1 MARRLKSDQVLF
13 LAALLLVAASVVMVY
28 SASAVLALQRFNQPY
43 LFLTK
48 QAMWAVLGIAM
59 LGVVMRIDYRHYRQS
74 AVMWTIVGIAVV
86 GLIAVFFSPRV
97 NGSHRWLGLG
107 FLGVQPSE
115 FAKLAAILFTAA
127 VLERRMHRIDE
138 PYYALAPIGA
148 LAVVFMALIY
158 LEPDLGTA
166 IALLLIL
173 AAMIFT
179 AGLGWR
185 YLLGLALCAIPVA
198 LSLAMG
204 AAYRRGRLL
213 AFLYPQEDPQGT
225 GYQVIQSIIAVA
237 TGGLTGKGFMG
248 SEQKL
253 LFLPE
258 PHTDFIYAVISEEF
272 GLIGATVI
280 LICFSVIAWR
290 GVRVALR
297 APDSFG
303 ALAAVG
309 LTTMF
314 AFQALVNI
322 SVVLGM
328 MPTKGIPLPFVSA
341 GGSSLLVSLLG
352 MGILLNVSQHASA
365 TG

>member
-13 LAALLLVAASVVMVY
+13 LATLLLVAVSVVMVY
-28 SASAVLALQRFNQPY
+28 SASAVWAFKRFNQPY

-48 QAMWAVLGIAM
+48 QAMWAALGIAVLRVIM
-59 LGVVMRIDYRHYRQS
+59 KIDYRHYRQP
-74 AVMWTIVGIAVV
+74 AVIWTIVGITSV
-86 GLIAVFFSPRV
+86 GLIAVFFSPAV
-97 NGSHRWLGLG
+97 KGSHRWLGLG
-107 FLGVQPSE
+107 MMGIQPSE
-115 FAKLAAILFTAA
+115 FAKLAAILFAAA

-138 PYYALAPIGA
+138 PYYALAPIGI
-148 LAVVFMALIY
+148 LAVFFMGLIY

-173 AAMIFT
+173 SAMVFT
-179 AGLGWR
+179 AGLGYR
-185 YLLGLALCAIPVA
+185 YLIGLALCGIPVV

-204 AAYRRGRLL
+204 AAYRRRRLL
-213 AFLYPQEDPQGT
+213 SFLYPREDAQSA
-225 GYQVIQSIIAVA
+225 GYQLIQSIIAVA
-237 TGGLTGKGFMG
+237 TGGLTGKGFMA

-280 LICFSVIAWR
+280 LACFLVIAWR
-290 GVRVALR
+290 GMRVALR

-303 ALAAVG
+303 ALAATG

-314 AFQALVNI
+314 ALQALVNI

-341 GGSSLLVSLLG
+341 GGSSLLVSLVG

>member
-13 LAALLLVAASVVMVY
+13 LATLLLVAVSVVMVY
-28 SASAVLALQRFNQPY
+28 SASAVLAFNRFNQPY
-43 LFLTK
+43 LFLIK
-48 QAMWAVLGIAM
+48 QAMWAVLGIAV
-59 LGVVMRIDYRHYRQS
+59 LHVVMKVDYRHYRHP
-74 AVMWTIVGIAVV
+74 AVIWTIVGIAAV
-86 GLIAVFFSPRV
+86 GLIAVFFSPPV

-107 FLGVQPSE
+107 PMGVQPSE
-115 FAKLAAILFTAA
+115 FAKLGAILFAAA

-138 PYYALAPIGA
+138 PFYALAPIGA
-148 LAVVFMALIY
+148 LAVVFMTLIY
-158 LEPDLGTA
+158 LEPDWGTA

-185 YLLGLALCAIPVA
+185 YVVGLALCTIPVA
-198 LSLAMG
+198 LSLALG
-204 AAYRRGRLL
+204 ADYRRKRLL
-213 AFLYPQEDPQGT
+213 AFLYPREDPQSS
-225 GYQVIQSIIAVA
+225 GYHVIQSIIAVA

-272 GLIGATVI
+272 GLIGATAI

-309 LTTMF
+309 LTAML

-341 GGSSLLVSLLG
+341 GGSSLLVSLVG